1 MTLSL
6 GTLGSVAALNA
17 LSLIAS
23 ALPKLNPPTPIYAII
38 QSDTFIPMTIPTSW
52 GEFSE
57 RYEAQMS
64 DYPQERGAFQPYNKV
79 KRPRTVTV
87 TLVKEGSDLARFAW
101 LQAIRQLESDAPTQ
115 LYTLISPTGLYPN
128 FAIQG
133 MSHETRPDRGSN
145 ILYLNI
151 VFYEVPTISTGG
163 GLFSDVKDA
172 VGSAVSN
179 VGTLFSNPLGAA
191 QSALA
196 NAQTFVTGAAS
207 SATKIASAIVD

>member
-1 MTLSL
+1 MTVNV

-23 ALPKLNPPTPIYAII
+23 ALPRLNPPTPIYAII
-38 QSDTFIPMTIPTSW
+38 QSDTFIPLTVPSSW

-57 RYEAQMS
+57 RYETQMS
-64 DYPQERGAFQPYNKV
+64 DYPQERGAYQPYNKV

-87 TLVKEGSDLARFAW
+87 TLVKEGSDLARFTW
-101 LQAIRQLESDAPTQ
+101 LQAIRQMESDVPTQ
-115 LYTLISPTGLYPN
+115 LYTLISPQGIFPN

-151 VFYEVPTISTGG
+151 VFYEVPTISTTGS
-163 GLFSDVKDA
+163 LFSDVADA
-172 VGSAVSN
+172 VGTAVAN
-179 VGTLFSNPLGAA
+179 VGTIFTNTISSA
-191 QSALA
+191 QAGLA
-196 NAQTFVTGAAS
+196 NAANFISG
-207 SATKIASAIVD
+207 